1 MQPTNQLVIQLIDAF
16 EKKKTSHASEKIDM
30 IKLDPY
36 EFSTWQNEEVIL
48 KKKHEY
54 SFIIYSPQV
63 VPNL

>member
-36 EFSTWQNEEVIL
+36 EFST
-48 KKKHEY
+48 
-54 SFIIYSPQV
+54 
-63 VPNL
+63 